1 MIRNAFQDFRYAL
14 SGFAKSPAFTLA
26 AVTSIAIG
34 IGALSLADTGVSLGE
49 AELREGILRLLR
61 P

>member
-1 MIRNAFQDFRYAL
+1 MRRDLEPGETASL
-14 SGFAKSPAFTLA
+14 L
-26 AVTSIAIG
+26 IAIG